1 MYKKCYK
8 IIASVYNCLC
18 DKRYATQ
25 KGLERNCWVH
35 LYFKESTDRIPNGW

>member
-25 KGLERNCWVH
+25 
-35 LYFKESTDRIPNGW
+35 